1 MAAAAVVLVGRS
13 AVRSV
18 KPRFTYLHTGT
29 AHTLHDSPH
38 RGPCCY
44 LDAGFTRR
52 RRAPVLAVEDFR
64 AVQDRHRASEN
75 RAMVAGPV
83 APPRHVLPPPPRRR
97 EPPSSMLVCLTCF
110 AKLYSK
116 QAQCISTHNA
126 IQSKHSRGEGASRCC
141 AGGCCRRPRRPQ
153 HLPGG
158 LLPAAAACRRQRIR
172 VQRRWHA
179 HAAAWGLA
187 LR

>member
-83 APPRHVLPPPPRRR
+83 APPRHVLPPPPRAAQQHVGL
-97 EPPSSMLVCLTCF
+97 PNVLCQTLQ
-110 AKLYSK
+110 
-116 QAQCISTHNA
+116 QASTVLNTQRYPEQA
-126 IQSKHSRGEGASRCC
+126 FKGRGS
-141 AGGCCRRPRRPQ
+141 Q
-153 HLPGG
+153 
-158 LLPAAAACRRQRIR
+158 
-172 VQRRWHA
+172 
-179 HAAAWGLA
+179 
-187 LR
+187 